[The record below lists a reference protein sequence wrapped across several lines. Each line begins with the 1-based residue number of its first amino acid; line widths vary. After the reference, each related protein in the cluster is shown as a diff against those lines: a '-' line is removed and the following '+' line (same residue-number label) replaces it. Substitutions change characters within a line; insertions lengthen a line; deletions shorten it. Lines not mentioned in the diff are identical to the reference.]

1 MAKKILPEVW
11 GFWSWAQRFIKGQA
25 EMEMSF
31 LRQDFHDFGDASQA
45 GSSEGLV

>member
-11 GFWSWAQRFIKGQA
+11 GFWSWAQRIFSRQA
-25 EMEMSF
+25 EVEMSF
-31 LRQDFHDFGDASQA
+31 LRQDFHDFGNACQA